1 MQVLQMAGAVDVPH
15 HRVIGAPSR
24 QIVWAFARGWQATF
38 FFVLIGVVLGGYL
51 GAVSALYAWTFGRKI
66 VLNDKESARRRAAI
80 GLLTIAS
87 ATVLYSTALS
97 LYVGL
102 STL

>member
-1 MQVLQMAGAVDVPH
+1 MQALQMAGVVGVPH
-15 HRVIGAPSR
+15 HRVIGTSSR
-24 QIVWAFARGWQATF
+24 QLVWALARGWQATL

-51 GAVSALYAWTFGRKI
+51 GAVSSLYAWTFGRKI
-66 VLNDKESARRRAAI
+66 VLNDKESARRRTAI

-102 STL
+102 SSL